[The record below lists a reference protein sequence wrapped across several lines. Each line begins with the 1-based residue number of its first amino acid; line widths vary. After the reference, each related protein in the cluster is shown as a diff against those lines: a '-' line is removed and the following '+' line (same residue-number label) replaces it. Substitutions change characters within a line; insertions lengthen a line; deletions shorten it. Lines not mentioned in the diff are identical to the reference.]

1 MSGATPPPMADLVLT
16 PANVAA
22 SALAVR
28 ISGFAGAAI
37 TAGQTVYEDVVDLDA
52 FSRPKFKLY
61 DANAAITTAML
72 GSVRGIAENT
82 AGVGQALS
90 VVIADPAFTHGL
102 TGVTK
107 GDVLIASATAGGIAP
122 VADLASGWRPAVVM
136 IATSATVAVLGVV
149 QNTTAK

>member
-1 MSGATPPPMADLVLT
+1 MADLVLT
-16 PANVAA
+16 PANVSA

-28 ISGFAGAAI
+28 ISGIAGVAI

-52 FSRPKFKLY
+52 FSRPKIKLY

-72 GSVRGIAENT
+72 GSVRGVAENT
-82 AGVGQALS
+82 AGVGQPVS
-90 VVIADPAFTHGL
+90 VVISDPSFTHGL
-102 TGVTK
+102 AGVTK

-136 IATSATVAVLGVV
+136 IATSATVAVLGIV
-149 QNTTAK
+149 QNTTAT